1 MQVNKNIS
9 QEILEDAGETRVQKA
24 KRYVNEGRVN
34 IYKTNYEDKDN
45 FSISSIVSGNN
56 DDYEVEIEVKDGDID
71 IESCECADYRTY
83 YGACKHI
90 VATLMKFEQTK
101 YWDNEAKLEE
111 TKNKP
116 RSKNEQYKYRSFSNL
131 VSSFYNEELKI
142 LSEDETVMLANKD
155 KIKLETKIEYDKFT
169 NTMKL
174 ELRLGNKRMYKIK
187 DLPEFYTRMIN
198 NEYFK
203 YGERLEFVHNRENFD
218 EESKP
223 LLDFILRYAEIMKYS
238 NSSDRYGYYSSSSIN
253 KAEITLGEG
262 IIDEVYDLLKK
273 QAKVNFVYDYENY
286 KLEFIEQNPKIEFEL
301 SKIDED
307 DLILRPNVDVFK
319 IAIFNGNRFDY
330 LLIEN
335 RLYRC
340 DKEFSDSTLKV
351 IKAFREN
358 YTSEMML
365 RKKDLKDFYS
375 VIMPKIENNVKVEG
389 LDEDEIEKYQPE
401 KLAIKIFL
409 DYDDN
414 NFLVADVKFCYGDEE
429 FNPLDENV
437 KIKALRNEL
446 QENRNLNIIKK
457 SGFMLDVKNSR
468 FILPNDEQIYEFL
481 TNDINY
487 YMQKFE
493 VMVTDNFKTKEVK
506 EPKLGSIGVK
516 VENNLLNIDLSKLS
530 ISPEEIQEVMD
541 KYKIKKKFYRL
552 KDGSFLNLNENEDI
566 EFLDKLSSGMDIN
579 YKELKNN
586 VIKLP
591 VNRTLYLNEL
601 LKKFNNTKT
610 TKNSEYKQ
618 IVENMEKD
626 NIDEDIPLPKDV
638 KADLR
643 DYQKIG
649 YSWLKTLEN
658 YKFGGIL
665 ADDMGLG
672 KTLQLLTVIESYLE
686 NGEEDKKASIVISP
700 SSLALNWMAE
710 AKKFTPEIKTQVISG
725 NANERLQ
732 KIQGIKNYNLVITSY
747 DLLKRDIEKYKDLDY
762 TFKYIIA
769 DEAQY
774 LKNSTTQNA
783 KAIKELKGETRY
795 ALTGTP
801 IENSLAELWS
811 IFDYIMPGYLFQY
824 KKFKSK
830 YETPIVKEESKEAM
844 GKLKMLIEPFVLRR
858 TKKEVLTELPEKTIT
873 VLNNNMDE
881 EQEKIYMSYLA
892 KAKQEVADQIK
903 INGFEKSQIMILA
916 ALTRLRQICCHP
928 GLFISD
934 YKGES
939 SKLNQCMEIIE
950 DAVSSGHKILLFSG
964 YTSMFDIIQ
973 TELIKRDIKYF
984 KLTGSTK
991 VSERIKLVDDF
1002 NNNPDI
1008 KIFLISLKA
1017 GGTGLN
1023 LTGADMVI
1031 HYDPW
1036 WNASAENQA
1045 TDRAYRIGQKNNVQV
1060 YKLITS
1066 NSIEEKI
1073 YELQQKK
1080 SELVDNMLSTK
1091 TSFISKF
1098 SKEEIMKLF
1107 E

>member
-273 QAKVNFVYDYENY
+273 QAKVNFVYNYENY

-389 LDEDEIEKYQPE
+389 LDEEEIEKYQPE

-409 DYDDN
+409 DYYDN

-973 TELIKRDIKYF
+973 AELIKRDIKYF

>member
-1 MQVNKNIS
+1 MQINKELS
-9 QEILEDAGETRVQKA
+9 QEIYVDAGETRLNKG
-24 KRYVNEGRVN
+24 KEYVRQGKVN
-34 IYKTNYEDKDN
+34 IIRSDYKDPDN
-45 FSISSIVSGNN
+45 FSVTSIVSGNF
-56 DDYEVEIEVKDGDID
+56 DDYEVNIEMQNGDLEVI
-71 IESCECADYRTY
+71 SCECKDYEKNY
-83 YGACKHI
+83 SACKHI
-90 VATLMKFEQTK
+90 VATLIKYEQTK
-101 YWDNEAKLEE
+101 YWDNEFARE
-111 TKNKP
+111 KNGVKK
-116 RSKNEQYKYRSFSNL
+116 KNEQYKYRSFNNL
-131 VSSFYNEELKI
+131 VSSFYNEELRETN
-142 LSEDETVMLANKD
+142 EDEMVKLADKD
-155 KIKLETKIEYDKFT
+155 KIKLESKINFDKFS
-169 NTMKL
+169 NTMRL
-174 ELRLGNKRMYKIK
+174 ELKIGNKRMYKIK
-187 DLPEFYTRMIN
+187 DLTEFYTKMVN
-198 NEYFK
+198 NSYFK
-203 YGERLEFVHNRENFD
+203 YGEKLEFVHNRENFSED
-218 EESKP
+218 SKA
-223 LLDFILRYAEIMKYS
+223 LLDFIMRYAEIMIYS
-238 NSSDRYGYYSSSSIN
+238 NSSDRYSYYSSSIN
-253 KAEITLGEG
+253 KSEIVLGEG
-262 IIDEVYDLLKK
+262 IIDEIFDLLKDK
-273 QAKVNFVYDYENY
+273 KVGFTYDFTNC
-286 KLEFIEQNPKIEFEL
+286 KLEFIEQNPKIQFNLE
-301 SKIDED
+301 KIDEE
-307 DLILRPNVDVFK
+307 DLQLKPNVDVFK
-319 IAIFNGNRFDY
+319 MAIFQGHKY
-330 LLIEN
+330 YYVLIEN
-335 RLYRC
+335 KLYRC
-340 DKEFSDSTLKV
+340 NKEFSDTTLKV

-358 YTSEMML
+358 YTSEML
-365 RKKDLKDFYS
+365 LKTENLKDFFT
-375 VIMPKIENNVKVEG
+375 VIMPKIEDNINIEG
-389 LDEDEIEKYQPE
+389 ISEEEIEKYQPE
-401 KLAIKIFL
+401 KLAVKIFL
-409 DYDDN
+409 DYDEN
-414 NFLVADVKFCYGDEE
+414 NYLVADVKFCYGDEE
-429 FNPLDENV
+429 FNPLEENV

-457 SGFMLDVKNSR
+457 SGFMLDVKNLR

-481 TNDINY
+481 SNDINY
-487 YMQKFE
+487 YMQQFE
-493 VMVTDNFKTKEVK
+493 VMVTDNFKTKEIR
-506 EPKLGSIGVK
+506 EPKVGSIGVK
-516 VENNLLNIDLSKLS
+516 VENNLLNIDFSKLN
-530 ISPEEIQEVMD
+530 ISSKEIQEVME

-552 KDGSFLNLNENEDI
+552 KNGSFLNLNENEDI
-566 EFLDKLSSGMDIN
+566 EFLDKLSSGMEIN
-579 YKELKNN
+579 FNEIKDN
-586 VIKLP
+586 VVKLP

-610 TKNSEYKQ
+610 TKNSKYKE
-618 IVENMEKD
+618 IVENLEKD
-626 NIDEDIPLPKDV
+626 NINEEIPLPQKV
-638 KADLR
+638 NAELR

-649 YSWLKTLEN
+649 YNWLKTLEN

-672 KTLQLLTVIESYLE
+672 KTLQLLTVIESYIE
-686 NGEEDKKASIVISP
+686 SDEQNKKASIVISP

-710 AKKFTPEIKTQVISG
+710 AKKFTPNLKVQIISG
-725 NANERLQ
+725 KSLERKE
-732 KIQGIKNYNLVITSY
+732 KIENIKNYDLIITSY
-747 DLLKRDIEKYKDLDY
+747 DLLKRDIEKYKELDY

-783 KAIKELKGETRY
+783 KAIKELKAETRY

-824 KKFKSK
+824 KKFKSM
-830 YETPIVKEESKEAM
+830 YETPIVKDESQDAM
-844 GKLKMLIEPFVLRR
+844 AKLKMLIEPFVLRR

-873 VLNNNMDE
+873 VLNNTMDE

-903 INGFEKSQIMILA
+903 MNGFEKSQIMILA

-939 SKLNQCMEIIE
+939 SKLNQCIEIIE
-950 DAVSSGHKILLFSG
+950 DAINSGHKILLFSG
-964 YTSMFDIIQ
+964 YTSMFEIIQ
-973 TELIKRDIKYF
+973 EELSKRNINYF

-991 VSERIKLVDDF
+991 VNERIKLVDEF
-1002 NNNPDI
+1002 NKNPDI

-1060 YKLITS
+1060 YKLITT

-1073 YELQQKK
+1073 FELQQKK

-1098 SKEEIMKLF
+1098 SKEDIMNLL

>member
-1 MQVNKNIS
+1 M
-9 QEILEDAGETRVQKA
+9 
-24 KRYVNEGRVN
+24 
-34 IYKTNYEDKDN
+34 
-45 FSISSIVSGNN
+45 
-56 DDYEVEIEVKDGDID
+56 
-71 IESCECADYRTY
+71 
-83 YGACKHI
+83 
-90 VATLMKFEQTK
+90 
-101 YWDNEAKLEE
+101 
-111 TKNKP
+111 
-116 RSKNEQYKYRSFSNL
+116 
-131 VSSFYNEELKI
+131 
-142 LSEDETVMLANKD
+142 
-155 KIKLETKIEYDKFT
+155 
-169 NTMKL
+169 
-174 ELRLGNKRMYKIK
+174 
-187 DLPEFYTRMIN
+187 
-198 NEYFK
+198 
-203 YGERLEFVHNRENFD
+203 
-218 EESKP
+218 
-223 LLDFILRYAEIMKYS
+223 
-238 NSSDRYGYYSSSSIN
+238 
-253 KAEITLGEG
+253 
-262 IIDEVYDLLKK
+262 
-273 QAKVNFVYDYENY
+273 
-286 KLEFIEQNPKIEFEL
+286 
-301 SKIDED
+301 
-307 DLILRPNVDVFK
+307 
-319 IAIFNGNRFDY
+319 
-330 LLIEN
+330 
-335 RLYRC
+335 
-340 DKEFSDSTLKV
+340 
-351 IKAFREN
+351 
-358 YTSEMML
+358 
-365 RKKDLKDFYS
+365 KDFYS
-375 VIMPKIENNVKVEG
+375 IIMPKIENNVKVEG
-389 LDEDEIEKYQPE
+389 LDEEEIEKFRPE
-401 KLAIKIFL
+401 KLAVKVFL

-414 NFLVADVKFCYGDEE
+414 NYLVADVKFCYGDEE
-429 FNPLDENV
+429 FNPLDEKAKV
-437 KIKALRNEL
+437 RALRNEL

-457 SGFMLDVKNSR
+457 SGFMLDVKNLR
-468 FILPNDEQIYEFL
+468 FILPNDDQIYEFL

-566 EFLDKLSSGMDIN
+566 EFLDKLASGMDIN
-579 YKELKNN
+579 YKDLKNN

-601 LKKFNNTKT
+601 LKKFNNTKA

-618 IVENMEKD
+618 IVENLEKD
-626 NIDEDIPLPKDV
+626 NIDEEIPLPKEV

-672 KTLQLLTVIESYLE
+672 KTLQLLTVIESYIEKNDE
-686 NGEEDKKASIVISP
+686 NKMASIVISP

-710 AKKFTPEIKTQVISG
+710 AKKFTPNIKVQVISG
-725 NANERLQ
+725 NANERKQ
-732 KIQGIKNYNLVITSY
+732 KIANIKNYDLVITSY

-762 TFKYIIA
+762 IFKYIIA

-774 LKNSTTQNA
+774 LKNSNTQNA
-783 KAIKELKGETRY
+783 KAIKELKAETRY

-824 KKFKSK
+824 KKFKSM
-830 YETPIVKEESKEAM
+830 YETPIVKEENQDAM
-844 GKLKMLIEPFVLRR
+844 AKLKMLIEPFVLRR

-873 VLNNNMDE
+873 VLNNTMDD

-903 INGFEKSQIMILA
+903 LNGFEKSQIMILA

-939 SKLNQCMEIIE
+939 SKLSQCMEIIE
-950 DAVSSGHKILLFSG
+950 DAVSAGHKILLFSG

-973 TELIKRDIKYF
+973 KELIERNIKYF

-1002 NNNPDI
+1002 NNNPDV

-1060 YKLITS
+1060 YKLITN

-1098 SKEEIMKLF
+1098 SKDEIMNLF